1 MSMTFAELEKGLA
14 PVSRDTK
21 LRTGDTVR
29 VHVKIQEGNKTRV
42 QIFEGTIIRI
52 RNGGIRTTFTVRKT
66 SFGVGVERIFTLCS
80 PWIETIEIKAHNIVR
95 RSKLYYLRDRA
106 GRSARLREERSRK

>member
-1 MSMTFAELEKGLA
+1 LGALNFKRFPMSMTFAELEKGLA
-14 PVSRDTK
+14 
-21 LRTGDTVR
+21 
-29 VHVKIQEGNKTRV
+29 
-42 QIFEGTIIRI
+42 EGTIIRI

-80 PWIETIEIKAHNIVR
+80 PWIETIEVKAHNIVR